1 MDSSPILEVN
11 HVTKTYPKT
20 GIVALDDVTLA
31 VRRGE
36 IHGVVGELGVGK
48 TTLMKIL
55 GGLIPAGSYQGEIL
69 FEGSPLAAR
78 STWRRDPAG
87 DRRGAAAAEYLPA
100 AQRGREHRHGRVA
113 SREALLHLQARD

>member
-36 IHGVVGELGVGK
+36 IHGVVGELGAGK

-55 GGLIPAGSYQGEIL
+55 GGLIRPDPTRGRSV
-69 FEGSPLAAR
+69 FEGALLVAR
-78 STWRRDPAG
+78 STG
-87 DRRGAAAAEYLPA
+87 DTIRRGIGVC
-100 AQRGREHRHGRVA
+100 RGR
-113 SREALLHLQARD
+113 